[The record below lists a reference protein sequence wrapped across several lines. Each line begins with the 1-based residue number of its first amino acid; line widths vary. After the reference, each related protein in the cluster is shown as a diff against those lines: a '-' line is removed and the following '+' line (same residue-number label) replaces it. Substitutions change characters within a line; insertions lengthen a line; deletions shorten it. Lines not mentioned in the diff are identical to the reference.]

1 MILRRTC
8 KQVSRLIHQAEDS
21 PLPLNE
27 RLALRLHLWACTACT
42 RFTAQVK
49 LMRAATARW
58 RHYSDES
65 SGD

>member
-8 KQVSRLIHQAEDS
+8 KQVSRLLLQAEDTA
-21 PLPLNE
+21 LPMND

-42 RFTAQVK
+42 RFTAQVG

-58 RHYSDES
+58 RHYSEES

>member
-8 KQVSRLIHQAEDS
+8 KQASHLILQAEDTT
-21 PLPLNE
+21 LPVKE

-42 RFTAQVK
+42 RFSSQVR
-49 LMRAATARW
+49 LMRQATARW
-58 RHYSDES
+58 RHYGDDS